1 MKRLQGIVSSGVAVR
16 SPNPMPAADDKM
28 RIPVR
33 VRAISSQELPTVT
46 DKYLN
51 ENKWWVSPYNFV
63 PEVRA
68 TFDLPEKVSIHDAT
82 LRDGEQTP
90 GIVFSIA
97 DKIAIAEKLDEV
109 GVERIEAGMPAV
121 SEQDFEAIKQ
131 ISKLGLKARIYT
143 FARAMNSDIDK
154 ALECGCHGVIV
165 EVPIGYP
172 KLKYQFKWTWE
183 DVLKKSVGV
192 INYAK
197 SHGLHVVYFPY
208 DTTRAREEDL
218 RNLLSRIVLDSN
230 PDSVGVVD
238 TMGCALPEAIK
249 YMVRLVKS
257 LTKLPVEVH
266 THNDFGMAVATELAG
281 VEAGANC
288 IHSCANGLGE
298 RTGNAPLEELMVAL
312 HVLYGYDTQYRLE
325 KLPELGELVSR
336 ISGFATAVNKPIL
349 GERNFTRESG
359 IGVDLVVK
367 EPLAMFGTHPAL
379 TGRRGEIV
387 LGKKSG
393 KASITWNLEQMGIE
407 GTDDEAVA
415 EMLKRVKDK
424 GIEKRGLLTQKEF
437 REIVDGVLMAV
448 RR

>member
-1 MKRLQGIVSSGVAVR
+1 M
-16 SPNPMPAADDKM
+16 N
-28 RIPVR
+28 
-33 VRAISSQELPTVT
+33 
-46 DKYLN
+46 DKYYREN
-51 ENKWWVSPYNFV
+51 EWWVSPYNFL
-63 PEVRA
+63 PEVRG
-68 TFDLPEKVSIHDAT
+68 TYQLPPKVSIHDAT

-109 GVERIEAGMPAV
+109 GVDRIEAGMPAV
-121 SEQDFEAIKQ
+121 SEQDFEAIKR
-131 ISKLGLKARIYT
+131 ISKLGLKAKIYT
-143 FARAMNSDIDK
+143 FARAINADIDK
-154 ALECGCHGVIV
+154 ALECGCHGVII

-183 DVLKKSVGV
+183 DVLRKSVSV

-197 SHGLHVVYFPY
+197 SRGLHTVYFPY

-238 TMGCALPEAIK
+238 TMGCILPEAMK

-281 VEAGANC
+281 VEAGAEC
-288 IHSCANGLGE
+288 VHSCSNGLGE
-298 RTGNAPLEELMVAL
+298 RTGNAALEELIVAL
-312 HVLYGYDTQYRLE
+312 HVLYGYDTHYKLD
-325 KLPELGELVSR
+325 KLPELGEVVSR
-336 ISGFATAVNKPIL
+336 ISRFPTAANKPIL

-379 TGRRGEIV
+379 TGRKGEVV

-393 KASITWNLEQMGIE
+393 KASITYNLEQMGIA
-407 GTDDEAVA
+407 GTDDEAVG
-415 EMLKRVKDK
+415 EMLKLVKDK
-424 GIEKRGLLTQKEF
+424 GIEKRGLLTQEEF
-437 REIVDGVLMAV
+437 REIVDSVPGV
-448 RR
+448 RK